1 MQDLLQS
8 FLKSLYTILC
18 CGGFIVVCTV
28 LVIFSRRWFISRVW
42 EPLVPVVNG
51 TLERKYSTAV
61 LQGMYQDHPVYVT
74 VLNGGAENP
83 DIFEIQMQTVARGAD
98 WRMEYGSKKLF
109 GRDEWYIK
117 ADHPI
122 LQGRLD
128 QSGMLAEI
136 QQWSGHPTISYKS
149 DGGTLI
155 YEEENVVPKPERFR
169 QQLDLLTRL
178 AQINEQVNTG
188 SYFE

>member
-1 MQDLLQS
+1 MQDFLQS
-8 FLKSLYTILC
+8 FLKSLYAILC
-18 CGGFIVVCTV
+18 CGGFIAACTA
-28 LVIFSRRWFISRVW
+28 LVILSRRSFVSRVW

-51 TLERKYSTAV
+51 RLERRYSTAA
-61 LQGMYQDHPVYVT
+61 LQGTYQDHPIYAT
-74 VLNGGAENP
+74 LLSGGAENP
-83 DIFEIQMQTVARGAD
+83 DLFEIQMQTVRRGAD

-136 QQWSGHPTISYKS
+136 QQWDSHPTISYKS
-149 DGGTLI
+149 DEGTLM
-155 YEEENVVPKPERFR
+155 YEEENRVPKPERFR
-169 QQLDLLTRL
+169 KQLDLLLRL
-178 AQINEQVNTG
+178 ARINEQVNTG